1 LSGKN
6 SLKTFHIHLKV
17 DAERQQ
23 RKQLN
28 GGADKNKIA

>member
-1 LSGKN
+1 MSRKN
-6 SLKTFHIHLKV
+6 SLKTFHIRLKV

-23 RKQLN
+23 RKRFS